1 MNNPI
6 IIDGTHAIKNLFNSL
21 NDAKSKSLMDDL
33 IIIKFIKLVSIDRG
47 SNKKKISTI
56 VYPSINKNGV
66 PNTNTPTPTHD

>member
-21 NDAKSKSLMDDL
+21 NEAKFKSLLEDL
-33 IIIKFIKLVSIDRG
+33 IIIKFIKLVSIDKG
-47 SNKKKISTI
+47 SKKKKISMM

-66 PNTNTPTPTHD
+66 PNTNTPTPTED